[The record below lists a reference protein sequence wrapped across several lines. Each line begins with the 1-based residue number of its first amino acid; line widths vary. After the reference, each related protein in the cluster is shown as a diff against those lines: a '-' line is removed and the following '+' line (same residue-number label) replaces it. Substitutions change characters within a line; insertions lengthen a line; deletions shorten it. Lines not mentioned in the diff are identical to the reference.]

1 MLTTTDTVT
10 LTRPPDSAALRR
22 AAAPLT
28 VAVDDEVR
36 ARVARGRRFF
46 HAARHGN
53 GNGGGE
59 RRIYGATTGFGAL
72 AGFAGRADEADQ
84 CDNTLAHLGAGQGP
98 DLPPGIVRAALLL
111 RTASLARGLSGVSA
125 EVVERLAALFAT
137 TFCPAVPR
145 YGSVGASGDLIPLA
159 YATQALR
166 GRGHAYLDGR
176 RMAAAPALAGA
187 GLRPLALDG
196 RDALALVNGT
206 SVTTAATAL
215 ARDAVRA
222 AHRAL
227 TALSCLLADVLGCDP
242 GFLDADLM
250 RAYGHPGAVDVA
262 ARMRRTLTGTAPSG
276 TRPLQEPY
284 SIRCAPQL
292 LGAAED
298 ALRYVDGVVAAD
310 LGGVSDNPLF
320 FPGGAEET
328 AERDGTEGD
337 GTEGDGTEG
346 DGTAAGKVVH
356 GGNFFGQPAA
366 FAADMLAS
374 VTAQLGNLAE
384 RQLDLLVD
392 PARNGGLPPM
402 LATTPGTQHGLQ
414 GVQLA
419 TTALVAEIRRAAA
432 PAGMQSLPT
441 NLHIQDVV
449 PFGTQAALRSHDM
462 AELLG
467 LLCGSLALGLRQAV
481 YVGARRPTAPRCA
494 ALLDALSEAVPPVD
508 PDRPLDADVRAAA
521 DLLASPGLLATG
533 DSPAMSDSRAT
544 SVPPATG
551 DRP

>member
-1 MLTTTDTVT
+1 MNPVLTTETFS
-10 LTRPPDSAALRR
+10 LTGPLEAAALGR
-22 AAAPLT
+22 AAAPLA

-36 ARVARGRRFF
+36 ARVDRGRRLFR
-46 HAARHGN
+46 ALRQGADGAEHG
-53 GNGGGE
+53 
-59 RRIYGATTGFGAL
+59 IYGATTGFGAL
-72 AGFAGRADEADQ
+72 VGYAGRSDEADQ

-98 DLPPGIVRAALLL
+98 DLPQDIVRAALLL
-111 RTASLARGLSGVSA
+111 RTWSLAQGLSGVSVD
-125 EVVERLAALFAT
+125 VVERLAAMFAT
-137 TFCPAVPR
+137 TFSPAVPR

-166 GRGHAYLDGR
+166 GRGHAYLDGV
-176 RMAAAPALAGA
+176 RMPAAAALSAA

-227 TALSCLLADVLGCDP
+227 TALTCLLADLLGCDP
-242 GFLDADLM
+242 GFLDADLLH
-250 RAYGHPGAVDVA
+250 AYRHPGAVEVGT
-262 ARMRRTLTGTAPSG
+262 RMRRLLAGTTPTG

-284 SIRCAPQL
+284 SIRCSPQL

-310 LGGVSDNPLF
+310 LGGISDNPLF
-320 FPGGAEET
+320 FPEHTPDPVTPDDTPENSAAPGGA
-328 AERDGTEGD
+328 AAAAGR
-337 GTEGDGTEG
+337 
-346 DGTAAGKVVH
+346 AGKVVH
-356 GGNFFGQPAA
+356 GGNFFGQPDA
-366 FAADMLAS
+366 FAADLLAS

-402 LATTPGTQHGLQ
+402 LATTPGAQHGLQ

-419 TTALVAEIRRAAA
+419 TTAFVAEIRRAAT
-432 PAGMQSLPT
+432 PAAMQSLPT
-441 NLHIQDVV
+441 NLHNQDVI
-449 PFGTQAALRSHDM
+449 PFGTQAALRAYDM

-481 YVGARRPTAPRCA
+481 HVGARRPTAAPCA
-494 ALLDALSEAVPPVD
+494 ALLDALAEAIPPVD

-521 DLLASPGLLATG
+521 RLLLTYELP
-533 DSPAMSDSRAT
+533 
-544 SVPPATG
+544 
-551 DRP
+551 

>member
-1 MLTTTDTVT
+1 MPTTTDSVL
-10 LTRPPDSAALRR
+10 LTGPLDSAALRR

-28 VAVDDEVR
+28 VHVDDEAR
-36 ARVARGRRFF
+36 ARIDRGRRFF
-46 HAARHGN
+46 HALRHGDD
-53 GNGGGE
+53 
-59 RRIYGATTGFGAL
+59 RPIYGATTGFGAL
-72 AGFAGRADEADQ
+72 AGYPGRADEADQ

-98 DLPPGIVRAALLL
+98 DLPHEITRAALLL
-111 RTASLARGLSGVSA
+111 RTWSLAQGLSGVSA
-125 EVVERLAALFAT
+125 DVVDRLAATFAT
-137 TFCPAVPR
+137 TFTPAVPR

-176 RMAAAPALAGA
+176 RMPAADALTVA
-187 GLRPLALDG
+187 GLRPLVLGG

-215 ARDAVRA
+215 AHDRVRA
-222 AHRAL
+222 AHRSL
-227 TALSCLLADVLGCDP
+227 TALTCLLTDLLGCDP
-242 GFLDADLM
+242 GFLDADLL
-250 RAYGHPGAVDVA
+250 RAYGHPGAIDVG
-262 ARMRRTLTGTAPSG
+262 ARMRRTLAGTTPSG

-320 FPGGAEET
+320 FPAD
-328 AERDGTEGD
+328 ADAD
-337 GTEGDGTEG
+337 
-346 DGTAAGKVVH
+346 AAGDRAGEGKAVH

-366 FAADMLAS
+366 FAADLLAS

-402 LATTPGTQHGLQ
+402 LTTTPGTQHGLQ

-419 TTALVAEIRRAAA
+419 TTAFVAEIRRAAT
-432 PAGMQSLPT
+432 PAAMQSLPT
-441 NLHIQDVV
+441 NLHNQDVV
-449 PFGTQAALRSHDM
+449 PFGTQAALRSYDT

-481 YVGARRPTAPRCA
+481 HAGARRPTAPRCG
-494 ALLDALSEAVPPVD
+494 ALLDTLIDAIPPVE

-521 DLLASPGLLATG
+521 RLLSTLDP
-533 DSPAMSDSRAT
+533 S
-544 SVPPATG
+544 
-551 DRP
+551 

>member
-1 MLTTTDTVT
+1 MLTTNDALS
-10 LTRPPDSAALRR
+10 LTGPLDSAILRR

-28 VAVDDEVR
+28 VTVDDEVR
-36 ARVARGRRFF
+36 ARVDRGRRLFRDL
-46 HAARHGN
+46 RHGD
-53 GNGGGE
+53 GGE
-59 RRIYGATTGFGAL
+59 ERSVYGATTGFGAL
-72 AGFAGRADEADQ
+72 VGYAGRVDEADQ

-98 DLPPGIVRAALLL
+98 DLPHVIGRASLLL
-111 RTASLARGLSGVSA
+111 RTRSLAQGFSGVST
-125 EVVERLAALFAT
+125 EVIERLAAMFAT
-137 TFCPAVPR
+137 TFSPAVPR

-166 GRGHAYLDGR
+166 GRGHAYVDGR
-176 RMAAAPALAGA
+176 RLPAAEALTAA
-187 GLRPLALDG
+187 GLQPLALDG

-206 SVTTAATAL
+206 SVTTAATTL
-215 ARDAVRA
+215 AHDAVRA

-227 TALSCLLADVLGCDP
+227 TALTCLLTDLLGCDP
-242 GFLDADLM
+242 GFLDQDLL
-250 RAYGHPGAVDVA
+250 RAYGHAGAVDVG
-262 ARMRRTLTGTAPSG
+262 ARMRQTLTGVTPSG

-298 ALRYVDGVVAAD
+298 ALRYIDGVVTAD
-310 LGGVSDNPLF
+310 LGGISDNPLF
-320 FPGGAEET
+320 F
-328 AERDGTEGD
+328 RDDEG
-337 GTEGDGTEG
+337 
-346 DGTAAGKVVH
+346 AGKVVH

-366 FAADMLAS
+366 FAADLLAS

-402 LATTPGTQHGLQ
+402 LATTPGLQHGLQ

-419 TTALVAEIRRAAA
+419 TTAFVAEIRRAAT

-441 NLHIQDVV
+441 NLHNQDVV
-449 PFGTQAALRSHDM
+449 PFGTQAALRSYDM

-481 YVGARRPTAPRCA
+481 HVGARRPTAPRCGE
-494 ALLDALSEAVPPVD
+494 LLDTLVEVIPPVE

-521 DLLASPGLLATG
+521 RLLVTSDLP
-533 DSPAMSDSRAT
+533 
-544 SVPPATG
+544 
-551 DRP
+551 

>member
-1 MLTTTDTVT
+1 MLTTTDTVSPT
-10 LTRPPDSAALRR
+10 GPLDSAVLRR

-28 VAVDDEVR
+28 VTVDDEAR
-36 ARVARGRRFF
+36 ARIDRGRSFF
-46 HAARHGN
+46 RALRHGD
-53 GNGGGE
+53 GGEE
-59 RRIYGATTGFGAL
+59 RRIYGADTGFGAL
-72 AGFAGRADEADQ
+72 VGYAGRGDEADQ

-98 DLPPGIVRAALLL
+98 DLPHEIVRGALLL
-111 RTASLARGLSGVSA
+111 RTRSLAQGFSGVSA
-125 EVVERLAALFAT
+125 EVVERLAAMFAT
-137 TFCPAVPR
+137 TFSPAVPR

-166 GRGHAYLDGR
+166 GRGHAYVDGR
-176 RMAAAPALAGA
+176 RMPAAEALAAA

-206 SVTTAATAL
+206 SVTTAALAL

-227 TALSCLLADVLGCDP
+227 TDLTCLLADLLGCDP
-242 GFLDADLM
+242 GFLDEDLL
-250 RAYGHPGAVDVA
+250 RAYGHAGAVDVG
-262 ARMRRTLTGTAPSG
+262 ARMRHTLSGVTPSG

-298 ALRYVDGVVAAD
+298 ALRYVDGVVTAD

-320 FPGGAEET
+320 FPGDAG
-328 AERDGTEGD
+328 
-337 GTEGDGTEG
+337 
-346 DGTAAGKVVH
+346 AGKVVH

-366 FAADMLAS
+366 FAADLLAS

-402 LATTPGTQHGLQ
+402 LATAPGLQHGLQ

-419 TTALVAEIRRAAA
+419 TTAFVAEIRRAAA

-441 NLHIQDVV
+441 NLHNQDVV
-449 PFGTQAALRSHDM
+449 PFGTQAALRSYDM

-481 YVGARRPTAPRCA
+481 HVGARRPTASRCGE
-494 ALLDALSEAVPPVD
+494 LLDALVAAIPPVE
-508 PDRPLDADVRAAA
+508 PDRPLDADVRAATR
-521 DLLASPGLLATG
+521 LL
-533 DSPAMSDSRAT
+533 
-544 SVPPATG
+544 VTG

>member
-1 MLTTTDTVT
+1 M
-10 LTRPPDSAALRR
+10 PAA
-22 AAAPLT
+22 
-28 VAVDDEVR
+28 D
-36 ARVARGRRFF
+36 
-46 HAARHGN
+46 
-53 GNGGGE
+53 
-59 RRIYGATTGFGAL
+59 AL
-72 AGFAGRADEADQ
+72 EA
-84 CDNTLAHLGAGQGP
+84 
-98 DLPPGIVRAALLL
+98 
-111 RTASLARGLSGVSA
+111 
-125 EVVERLAALFAT
+125 
-137 TFCPAVPR
+137 
-145 YGSVGASGDLIPLA
+145 
-159 YATQALR
+159 
-166 GRGHAYLDGR
+166 
-176 RMAAAPALAGA
+176 A

-215 ARDAVRA
+215 ALDAVRG

-227 TALSCLLADVLGCDP
+227 TSLTCLLADLLGCDP
-242 GFLDADLM
+242 GFLDEDLL
-250 RAYGHPGAVDVA
+250 RAYGHPGTVVVG
-262 ARMRRTLTGTAPSG
+262 ARMRRTLTGVTPSG

-320 FPGGAEET
+320 FE
-328 AERDGTEGD
+328 DGTREN
-337 GTEGDGTEG
+337 GTGT
-346 DGTAAGKVVH
+346 GKVVH

-366 FAADMLAS
+366 FAADLLAS

-402 LATTPGTQHGLQ
+402 LAVEPGAQHGLQ

-419 TTALVAEIRRAAA
+419 TTAFVAEIRRAAV

-441 NLHIQDVV
+441 NLHNQDVV
-449 PFGTQAALRSHDM
+449 PFGTQAALRSYDM

-467 LLCGSLALGLRQAV
+467 LLCGSLALGLRQAAH
-481 YVGARRPTAPRCA
+481 VGARPPTAPGCGE
-494 ALLDALSEAVPPVD
+494 LLDSLVELIEPVE

-521 DLLASPGLLATG
+521 DLLITG
-533 DSPAMSDSRAT
+533 DPT
-544 SVPPATG
+544 
-551 DRP
+551 